1 MKPLKTITE
10 MSKIERKEKNNA
22 YLTEIVR
29 GIHERLDGITK
40 RLEDQHAHQRT
51 HAKALDRLE
60 RERQAMSQNIR
71 TAQGKIKDL
80 KAEVE
85 VLDATQEA
93 TITRLTALEKK
104 QEKAEGTYR
113 QILEARLAELSRHE
127 TQGKRLENMAL
138 IALAIS
144 IVSCLLIL
152 WGVLA
157 Q

>member
-10 MSKIERKEKNNA
+10 MSKIERKEKNNT

-40 RLEDQHAHQRT
+40 RLEDQHAHQRQ

-60 RERQAMSQNIR
+60 RERQAQSQSLR
-71 TAQGKIKDL
+71 TAQGEIKDL

-85 VLDATQEA
+85 VLEATQEA

-113 QILEARLAELSRHE
+113 QILEARLAELKRHE